1 MNRIR
6 LVFLAPLIALG
17 ALAATPAPDH
27 ADVTLA
33 NLQGQQKRFADYRG
47 KVLVVNFWATW
58 CVPCQHEMPL
68 FMDAQKKYGDDR
80 IQVVAVSVDDATTR
94 EKIPGFVEK
103 RKLSLP
109 VLIGGTET
117 MQKLGL
123 GEAVPAT
130 AFIDK
135 DGKIVARILGEV
147 SKSELKR
154 QLEWMLGSKSGE
166 PPPELINNLNKKRD
180 SEMSVPGLH

>member
-6 LVFLAPLIALG
+6 LVFLAPLIALW

-68 FMDAQKKYGDDR
+68 FMDAQKN
-80 IQVVAVSVDDATTR
+80 
-94 EKIPGFVEK
+94 
-103 RKLSLP
+103 
-109 VLIGGTET
+109 TET
-117 MQKLGL
+117 TAYRLSPFRWTMPQLARKS
-123 GEAVPAT
+123 PALLRS
-130 AFIDK
+130 AN
-135 DGKIVARILGEV
+135 
-147 SKSELKR
+147 SPS
-154 QLEWMLGSKSGE
+154 QS
-166 PPPELINNLNKKRD
+166 
-180 SEMSVPGLH
+180 